1 MESSVALIRNSGTTT
16 APVGYVLFVDR
27 QAVKFEY
34 TPGLG
39 LEVFAPARG
48 KAGTGHVNAAR
59 AALAVQFPDVPMAG
73 NT

>member
-1 MESSVALIRNSGTTT
+1 MEPSVALIRNSRTTT

-34 TPGLG
+34 TPRLG

-48 KAGTGHVNAAR
+48 NAGVAHVRAAR
-59 AALAVQFPDVPMAG
+59 AALAAQFPQVRMAG
-73 NT
+73 SA